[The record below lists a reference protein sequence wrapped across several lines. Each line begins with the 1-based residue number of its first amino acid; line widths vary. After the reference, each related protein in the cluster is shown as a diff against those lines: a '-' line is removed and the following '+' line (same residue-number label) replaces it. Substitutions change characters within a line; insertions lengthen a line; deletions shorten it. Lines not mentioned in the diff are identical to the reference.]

1 MAQPIVASAG
11 SLAQQTC
18 TVRQMQMIATEDD
31 AAMARGSV
39 ATSSF
44 IPSCEIVSKKGT
56 DGRRGSGRAFPLT
69 ERRTRFQVPF
79 GPPAVN

>member
-44 IPSCEIVSKKGT
+44 IPSCEIVSKKETVRAPRVREGLSA
-56 DGRRGSGRAFPLT
+56 DRKAHAFP
-69 ERRTRFQVPF
+69 
-79 GPPAVN
+79 GPLWAPRC